1 MLRAGS
7 FAGLDPANR
16 EVLSDWHKNIADRR
30 IDMIVD
36 MSLRPWNTVGARVI
50 IGVFERGRDAASW
63 LVVEYHGSWMLV
75 HCADGTASAEF
86 ATLAEVL
93 ALIVV

>member
-7 FAGLDPANR
+7 FAGLDPVDR
-16 EVLSDWHKNIADRR
+16 EVLSDWHKTIADRR
-30 IDMIVD
+30 IDMVVD

-50 IGVFERGRDAASW
+50 IGVFEQGKGAASW
-63 LVVEYHGSWMLV
+63 LVVKYHGSWILV
-75 HCADGTASAEF
+75 HCADGTASAEY

-93 ALIVV
+93 TLIVV